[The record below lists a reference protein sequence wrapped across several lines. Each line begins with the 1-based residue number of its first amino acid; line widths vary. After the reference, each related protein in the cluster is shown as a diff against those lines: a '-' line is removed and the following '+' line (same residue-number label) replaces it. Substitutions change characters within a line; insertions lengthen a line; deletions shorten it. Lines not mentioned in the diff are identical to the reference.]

1 MENLKIITTEM
12 TKRELTAAKSRLTRE
27 IKIYID
33 EIEWITRDDNNG
45 KPISTLYHGK
55 PREPQ
60 LRKLRRELKTLQAKR
75 ENLNKVKAL

>member
-1 MENLKIITTEM
+1 MENLINLKTEM
-12 TKRELTAAKSRLTRE
+12 TKRELTAAKSQLTRE
-27 IKIYID
+27 IKTYIN

-60 LRKLRRELKTLQAKR
+60 LTIRYAPYCFV
-75 ENLNKVKAL
+75 NA